1 MTDKVMLVAGQSG
14 AKSTFAGGLYEYV
27 DTREGLSINS
37 KVSGN
42 VEDYDDRVL
51 DKMFEEGEYPGQT
64 DLGYTVEYT
73 ISGQAFSRPG
83 TNVTLVDL
91 PGEQQEGDESDDKGG
106 LLRPPD
112 DLPLLERVRNGT
124 VDVEARKQHYENNLK
139 STFELGNP
147 LPAQEDQESV
157 FLYHFDEA
165 TKVIFVLNLYKVT
178 ELDDKELAYSINDIE
193 YAMENFGDVAIVPTA
208 VDLYG
213 YDPDSFDRGLGRRVF
228 DFLLTPG
235 IRDAE
240 LMETL
245 DSVISPGTDNRA
257 NEVLNFAKGNRSV
270 SFFSAAV
277 PDRDAPGNVSGH
289 LANSTDPNGNFA
301 VQGYDEVIRWL
312 ER

>member
-1 MTDKVMLVAGQSG
+1 MPDKVMLVAGQSG

-27 DTREGLSINS
+27 NTREGLTINW

-51 DKMFEEGEYPGQT
+51 DRMFVEGEYPGQT

-106 LLRPPD
+106 LLRPPNE
-112 DLPLLERVRNGT
+112 LPLLERVRNGS
-124 VDVEARKQHYENNLK
+124 VDIEARKEKYENDLQ
-139 STFELGNP
+139 STFDLGNP
-147 LPAQEDQESV
+147 LPDQEDQESV

-178 ELDDKELAYSINDIE
+178 DLDDRELAYNINDIE
-193 YAMENFGDVAIVPTA
+193 YAMENFRDVAIVPTA

-213 YDPDSFDRGLGRRVF
+213 YDPDSFERSLSRRIF
-228 DFLLTPG
+228 DLFLTPG
-235 IRDAE
+235 IRDSD
-240 LMETL
+240 LIETL
-245 DSVISPGTDNRA
+245 DSVINPGSDDRA

-289 LANSTDPNGNFA
+289 LTDSNHPNGNFA
-301 VQGYDEVIRWL
+301 VQGYEEVIQWL

>member
-27 DTREGLSINS
+27 DTREGLTINS

-42 VEDYDDRVL
+42 VEDYEDRVR
-51 DKMFEEGEYPGQT
+51 DMMFVQGVYPGQT

-73 ISGQAFSRPG
+73 ITGQSFSRPG

-106 LLRPPD
+106 LLRPPNE
-112 DLPLLERVRNGT
+112 LPLLERVRNGS
-124 VDVEARKQHYENNLK
+124 VDIEARKQDYDQNLQTK
-139 STFELGNP
+139 FELGNP
-147 LPAQEDQESV
+147 LPSQEDQESV
-157 FLYHFDEA
+157 FLHHFDEA

-178 ELDDKELAYSINDIE
+178 ELDDKELAYNINDIE
-193 YAMENFGDVAIVPTA
+193 YAMKNFRDVAIVPTA

-213 YDPDSFDRGLGRRVF
+213 YDPDSFERSLGRRAF

-245 DSVISPGTDNRA
+245 DSVINPGTDNRA
-257 NEVLNFAKGNRSV
+257 NEVLNFAKGNKSI

-277 PDRDAPGNVSGH
+277 PDRDTPGNVSGH
-289 LANSTDPNGNFA
+289 LAASNDPNGDFA
-301 VQGYDEVIRWL
+301 VRGYDEVIRWL

>member
-1 MTDKVMLVAGQSG
+1 
-14 AKSTFAGGLYEYV
+14 
-27 DTREGLSINS
+27 
-37 KVSGN
+37 
-42 VEDYDDRVL
+42 
-51 DKMFEEGEYPGQT
+51 MFVEGEYPGQT

-106 LLRPPD
+106 LLRPPNE
-112 DLPLLERVRNGT
+112 LPLLERVRNGS
-124 VDVEARKQHYENNLK
+124 VDIEARKEKYENDLQ
-139 STFELGNP
+139 STFDLGNP
-147 LPAQEDQESV
+147 LPDQEDQESV

-178 ELDDKELAYSINDIE
+178 ELDDKELAYNISDIK
-193 YAMENFGDVAIVPTA
+193 YAMENFRDVAIVPTA

-213 YDPDSFDRGLGRRVF
+213 YDPDSFERSLSRRIF
-228 DFLLTPG
+228 DLFLTPG

-240 LMETL
+240 LIETL
-245 DSVISPGTDNRA
+245 DSVINPGSDGRA
-257 NEVLNFAKGNRSV
+257 NELLNFAKGNRSV

-289 LANSTDPNGNFA
+289 LTDSNHPNGNFA
-301 VQGYDEVIRWL
+301 VQGYEEVIQWL